1 MYKLLLLFCNKAN
14 YNYNYN
20 NELINDFRRIKM
32 EKLEGMVSDIVFKNE
47 ENGYTIAYLAN
58 ENDEITIV
66 GCMPTLSVG
75 ESIEVEGK
83 WVNHKTYGSQFEVNS
98 FMPITPSSLEGI
110 YVYLSSGMIHGI
122 GEKMAKRIVDKFG
135 VDTLDIIQNTPERL
149 TEVEGIGMKK
159 VKQIQES
166 YEENRE
172 LRNIII
178 QLSPYGITPNYCL
191 RIYKK
196 YKEKA
201 IDIINK
207 NPYRLAE
214 DVRGIGFKIADEIA
228 SKIGIDKYSPERIM
242 QGIIYTLNQSLAS
255 GHTYLPKQI
264 LIEQSVKIL
273 GVEPKFV
280 ENGIM
285 DLAYNQKVHLENKD
299 GQILVY
305 LMMYYICEN
314 GVCKEIIKLSQHD
327 IKDLH
332 INIDEEIKIVEK
344 EDNISLAKNQIEAV
358 KEAINNGVTIIT
370 GGPGTGKTTTIN
382 TIIKIFENNDQKVV
396 LCAPTGRAA
405 KRMSETSNK
414 EAKTIHRLLEM
425 GFGSDSE
432 ELVFFKDEED
442 PIDADVIILDE
453 ASMVDIILMYNLL
466 KAVKLGT
473 RVLLVGD
480 SDQLPSVGAGNVLKD
495 IIDSKVIK
503 TVRLNEIFRQARE
516 SMIVVNAHKINN
528 GEPLF
533 LNVKNKDFFFLR
545 KNTNE
550 EILNEIVGLV
560 SERLPNFYKFDK
572 LKDIQVLTSMRKGD
586 LGVNNLNI
594 ELQKYLNPPNKY
606 KQEEEFAK
614 RIFRVG
620 DKVMQIRNNYTR
632 KWETEDK
639 SESGEGIYNGDIGYI
654 FHIDKDKKTVYV
666 LFDKVK
672 LSAYKYDELDELD
685 HSFCTTIHKS
695 QGSEFPVVVIPI
707 VWAPPMLLSRNLLY
721 TAVTRAKKL
730 VVLVGDVRYLEQ
742 MIKNNRI
749 NDRYSNLSYK
759 LNKFIKEGLLIK

>member
-1 MYKLLLLFCNKAN
+1 
-14 YNYNYN
+14 
-20 NELINDFRRIKM
+20 M
-32 EKLEGMVSDIVFKNE
+32 EKIQGMVSDIVFKNE
-47 ENGYTIAYLAN
+47 ENGYTIANLAN
-58 ENDEITIV
+58 EDDEITIV
-66 GCMPTLSVG
+66 GCMPTLSMG

-83 WVNHKTYGSQFEVNS
+83 WINHKIYGSQFEVQN
-98 FMPITPSSLEGI
+98 FMPVTPSSLEGI

-178 QLSPYGITPNYCL
+178 KLSPYGITPNYCL

-196 YKEKA
+196 YKEKS
-201 IDIINK
+201 IEIINK

-214 DVRGIGFKIADEIA
+214 EVRGIGFKIADEIA
-228 SKIGIDKYSPERIM
+228 SKIGIDKYSPDRIM
-242 QGIIYTLNQSLAS
+242 QGILFTLNQSLAN
-255 GHTYLPKQI
+255 GHTYLPKRV

-273 GVEPKFV
+273 GVESSFV
-280 ENGIM
+280 EKGIM
-285 DLAYNQKVHLENKD
+285 DLAYAQKVHLENKN
-299 GQILVY
+299 GEILVY

-314 GVCKEIIKLSQHD
+314 GVCKEIIKLSQHE

-332 INIDEEIKIVEK
+332 INIDKEIKIVEK
-344 EDNISLAKNQIEAV
+344 EDNINLAKNQIEAV

-425 GFGSDSE
+425 GFATDSD
-432 ELVFFKDEED
+432 ELIFFKDEED

-473 RVLLVGD
+473 RLLLVGD

-495 IIDSKVIK
+495 IIDSGVIK

-550 EILNEIVGLV
+550 EIINEIIGLV
-560 SERLPNFYKFDK
+560 SERLPKFYKFDK
-572 LKDIQVLTSMRKGD
+572 LKDIQVLASMRKGD

-594 ELQKYLNPPNKY
+594 ELQKYLNPPEKY
-606 KQEEEFAK
+606 KQEEQFAK
-614 RIFRVG
+614 RTFRVG
-620 DKVMQIRNNYTR
+620 DKVMQIRNNYTK

-639 SESGEGIYNGDIGYI
+639 SDSGEGIYNGDIGYI

-672 LSAYKYDELDELD
+672 LASYKYDELDELD

-749 NDRYSNLSYK
+749 NDRYSNLSSK
-759 LNKFIKEGLLIK
+759 LNRFIKEGLLSK

>member
-1 MYKLLLLFCNKAN
+1 M
-14 YNYNYN
+14 
-20 NELINDFRRIKM
+20 M
-32 EKLEGMVSDIVFKNE
+32 EKLQGMVSDIVFKNE

-58 ENDEITIV
+58 ESDEITIV

-75 ESIEVEGK
+75 ESIEIEGK
-83 WVNHKTYGSQFEVNS
+83 WVNHKIYGSQFEVQS
-98 FMPITPSSLEGI
+98 FIPVTPSSLEGI

-122 GEKMAKRIVDKFG
+122 GEKMAKRIIDKFG
-135 VDTLDIIQNTPERL
+135 VDTLDIIQNMPERL
-149 TEVEGIGMKK
+149 TEVEGIGIKK

-178 QLSPYGITPNYCL
+178 KLSPYGITPNYCL

-196 YKEKA
+196 YKEKS
-201 IDIINK
+201 IEVINK

-214 DVRGIGFKIADEIA
+214 DIRGIGFKIADDIA
-228 SKIGIDKYSPERIM
+228 SKIGIDKYSPDRIM
-242 QGIIYTLNQSLAS
+242 QGILFTLNQSLAN
-255 GHTYLPKQI
+255 GHTYLPKKI

-273 GVEPKFV
+273 SVESSFI

-285 DLAYNQKVHLENKD
+285 DLAYNQKVHLENKN
-299 GQILVY
+299 GEILVY

-314 GVCKEIIKLSQHD
+314 GVCKEIIKLSQHE

-332 INIDEEIKIVEK
+332 INIDEEIKIVEE
-344 EDNISLAKNQIEAV
+344 EDDIQLANNQILAV

-425 GFGSDSE
+425 GFATDSD

-466 KAVKLGT
+466 KAVKLGS
-473 RVLLVGD
+473 RLLLVGD

-495 IIDSKVIK
+495 IIDSNVIK

-550 EILNEIVGLV
+550 DILNEIIGLV
-560 SERLPNFYKFDK
+560 NERLPRFYNVDK

-614 RIFRVG
+614 RTFRVG
-620 DKVMQIRNNYTR
+620 DKVMQIRNNYTK

-639 SESGEGIYNGDIGYI
+639 SDSGEGIYNGDIGYI

-672 LSAYKYDELDELD
+672 IASYKYDELDELD

-695 QGSEFPVVVIPI
+695 QGSEFPIVVIPI

-759 LNKFIKEGLLIK
+759 LNKFIVEGLLK

>member
-1 MYKLLLLFCNKAN
+1 
-14 YNYNYN
+14 
-20 NELINDFRRIKM
+20 M
-32 EKLEGMVSDIVFKNE
+32 EKLQGMVSDIVFKNE
-47 ENGYTIAYLAN
+47 ENGYTIASLAN

-83 WVNHKTYGSQFEVNS
+83 WINHKIYGSQFEVQS
-98 FMPITPSSLEGI
+98 FMPVTPSSLEGI

-122 GEKMAKRIVDKFG
+122 GEKMAKRIIDKFG
-135 VDTLDIIQNTPERL
+135 VDTLNIIQNTPERL

-159 VKQIQES
+159 VKQIQEG

-196 YKEKA
+196 YKDKSLEV
-201 IDIINK
+201 INK

-214 DVRGIGFKIADEIA
+214 EVRGIGFRIADDIA
-228 SKIGIDKYSPERIM
+228 SKIGIDKYSPDRIM
-242 QGIIYTLNQSLAS
+242 QGILFTLNQSLGS
-255 GHTYLPKQI
+255 GHTYLPKRV

-273 GVEPKFV
+273 GVEPTFV
-280 ENGIM
+280 ENGII
-285 DLAYNQKVHLENKD
+285 DLAYNQKLHLENRD
-299 GQILVY
+299 GEILVY

-314 GVCKEIIKLSQHD
+314 GVCKEIVKLSQHET
-327 IKDLH
+327 KDLH

-344 EDNISLAKNQIEAV
+344 EDEISLANNQILAV

-425 GFGSDSE
+425 GFSTDGD
-432 ELVFFKDEED
+432 ELTFFKDEED
-442 PIDADVIILDE
+442 PIEADVIILDE

-466 KAVKLGT
+466 KAIKLGT
-473 RVLLVGD
+473 RLLLVGD

-495 IIDSKVIK
+495 IIDSGVIK
-503 TVRLNEIFRQARE
+503 TVRLDEIFRQARE

-550 EILNEIVGLV
+550 EILNEIIGLV
-560 SERLPNFYKFDK
+560 SERLPKFYNFDK

-586 LGVNNLNI
+586 LGVTNLNI

-614 RIFRVG
+614 RTFRVG
-620 DKVMQIRNNYTR
+620 DKVMQIRNNYTK

-639 SESGEGIYNGDIGYI
+639 SDNGEGIYNGDIGYI
-654 FHIDKDKKTVYV
+654 FHIDKDKKTVFV

-672 LSAYKYDELDELD
+672 IASYKYDELDELD

-730 VVLVGDVRYLEQ
+730 VVLVGDVKYLEQ

-759 LNKFIKEGLLIK
+759 LNKFIKEGLLSR

>member
-1 MYKLLLLFCNKAN
+1 
-14 YNYNYN
+14 
-20 NELINDFRRIKM
+20 M

-759 LNKFIKEGLLIK
+759 LNKFIKEGLLIVGSSCHCHP

>member
-1 MYKLLLLFCNKAN
+1 
-14 YNYNYN
+14 
-20 NELINDFRRIKM
+20 M
-32 EKLEGMVSDIVFKNE
+32 EKLQGMVSDIVFKNE
-47 ENGYTIAYLAN
+47 ENGYTIASLAN

-75 ESIEVEGK
+75 ESIEIEGK
-83 WVNHKTYGSQFEVNS
+83 WVNHKIYGSQFEVQS
-98 FMPITPSSLEGI
+98 FMPVTPSSLEGI

-135 VDTLDIIQNTPERL
+135 VDTLEIIQNTPERL

-196 YKEKA
+196 YKEKSLEV
-201 IDIINK
+201 INK
-207 NPYRLAE
+207 NPYKLAE
-214 DVRGIGFKIADEIA
+214 EVRGIGFRIADDIA
-228 SKIGIDKYSPERIM
+228 SKIGIDKYSSDRIM
-242 QGIIYTLNQSLAS
+242 QGILFTLNQSLGS
-255 GHTYLPKQI
+255 GHTYLPKRV

-273 GVEPKFV
+273 GVEPTFV
-280 ENGIM
+280 ENGII
-285 DLAYNQKVHLENKD
+285 DLAYSQKVHLENKN
-299 GQILVY
+299 GEILVY

-314 GVCKEIIKLSQHD
+314 GVCKEIVKLSQHE
-327 IKDLH
+327 IKDLK

-344 EDNISLAKNQIEAV
+344 EDGISLANNQILAV

-425 GFGSDSE
+425 GFATDSD
-432 ELVFFKDEED
+432 ELTFFKDEED

-453 ASMVDIILMYNLL
+453 ASMVDVILMYNLL
-466 KAVKLGT
+466 KAIKLGT
-473 RVLLVGD
+473 RLLLVGD

-495 IIDSKVIK
+495 IIDSGVIK
-503 TVRLNEIFRQARE
+503 TVRLDEIFRQARE

-550 EILNEIVGLV
+550 EILNEIIGLV
-560 SERLPNFYKFDK
+560 SERLPKFYNFDK

-586 LGVNNLNI
+586 LGVTNLNI

-614 RIFRVG
+614 RTFRVG
-620 DKVMQIRNNYTR
+620 DKVMQIRNNYTK

-639 SESGEGIYNGDIGYI
+639 SDNGEGIYNGDIGYI
-654 FHIDKDKKTVYV
+654 FHIDKDKKTVFV

-672 LSAYKYDELDELD
+672 IASYKYDELDELD

-730 VVLVGDVRYLEQ
+730 VVLVGDVKYLEQ

-759 LNKFIKEGLLIK
+759 LNKFIKEGLLSR

>member
-1 MYKLLLLFCNKAN
+1 
-14 YNYNYN
+14 
-20 NELINDFRRIKM
+20 M
-32 EKLEGMVSDIVFKNE
+32 EKIQGMVSDIVFKNE
-47 ENGYTIAYLAN
+47 ENGYTIANLAN
-58 ENDEITIV
+58 EDDEITIV
-66 GCMPTLSVG
+66 GCMPTLSMG

-83 WVNHKTYGSQFEVNS
+83 WINHKIYGSQFEVQS
-98 FMPITPSSLEGI
+98 FMPVTPSSLEGI

-178 QLSPYGITPNYCL
+178 KLSPYGITPNYCL

-196 YKEKA
+196 YKEKS
-201 IDIINK
+201 IEIINK

-214 DVRGIGFKIADEIA
+214 EVRGIGFKIADEIA
-228 SKIGIDKYSPERIM
+228 SKIGIDKYSPDRIM
-242 QGIIYTLNQSLAS
+242 QGILFTLNQSLAN
-255 GHTYLPKQI
+255 GHTYLPKRV

-273 GVEPKFV
+273 GVESSFV
-280 ENGIM
+280 EKGIM
-285 DLAYNQKVHLENKD
+285 DLAYAQKVHLENKN
-299 GQILVY
+299 GEILVY

-314 GVCKEIIKLSQHD
+314 GVCKEIIKLSQHE

-332 INIDEEIKIVEK
+332 INIDKEIKIVEK
-344 EDNISLAKNQIEAV
+344 EDNINLAKNQIEAV

-425 GFGSDSE
+425 GFATDSD
-432 ELVFFKDEED
+432 ELIFFKDEED

-473 RVLLVGD
+473 RLLLVGD

-495 IIDSKVIK
+495 IIDSGVIK

-550 EILNEIVGLV
+550 EIINEIIGLV
-560 SERLPNFYKFDK
+560 SERLPKFYKFDK
-572 LKDIQVLTSMRKGD
+572 LKDIQVLASMRKGD

-594 ELQKYLNPPNKY
+594 ELQKYLNPPEKY
-606 KQEEEFAK
+606 KQEEQFAK
-614 RIFRVG
+614 RTFRVG
-620 DKVMQIRNNYTR
+620 DKVMQIRNNYTK

-639 SESGEGIYNGDIGYI
+639 SDSGEGIYNGDIGYI

-672 LSAYKYDELDELD
+672 LASYKYDELDELD

-759 LNKFIKEGLLIK
+759 LNKFIKEGLLSK

>member
-1 MYKLLLLFCNKAN
+1 
-14 YNYNYN
+14 
-20 NELINDFRRIKM
+20 M
-32 EKLEGMVSDIVFKNE
+32 EKIQGMVSDIVFKNE
-47 ENGYTIAYLAN
+47 ENGYTIANLAN
-58 ENDEITIV
+58 EDDEITIV
-66 GCMPTLSVG
+66 GCMPTLSMG

-83 WVNHKTYGSQFEVNS
+83 WINHKIYGSQFEVQS
-98 FMPITPSSLEGI
+98 FMPVTPSSLEGI

-178 QLSPYGITPNYCL
+178 KLSPYGITPNYCL

-196 YKEKA
+196 YKEKS
-201 IDIINK
+201 IEIINK

-214 DVRGIGFKIADEIA
+214 EVRGIGFKIADEIA
-228 SKIGIDKYSPERIM
+228 SKIGIDKYSPDRIM
-242 QGIIYTLNQSLAS
+242 QGILFTLNQSLAN
-255 GHTYLPKQI
+255 GHTYLPKRV

-273 GVEPKFV
+273 GVESSFV
-280 ENGIM
+280 EKGIM
-285 DLAYNQKVHLENKD
+285 DLAYAQKVHLENKN
-299 GQILVY
+299 GEILVY

-314 GVCKEIIKLSQHD
+314 GVCKEIIKLSQHE

-332 INIDEEIKIVEK
+332 INIDKEIKIVEK
-344 EDNISLAKNQIEAV
+344 EDNINLAKNQIEAV

-425 GFGSDSE
+425 GFATDSD
-432 ELVFFKDEED
+432 ELIFFKDEED

-473 RVLLVGD
+473 RLLLVGD
-480 SDQLPSVGAGNVLKD
+480 SDQLPSVGSGNVLKD
-495 IIDSKVIK
+495 IIDSEVIK

-550 EILNEIVGLV
+550 EIINEIIGLV
-560 SERLPNFYKFDK
+560 SERLPKFYKFDK
-572 LKDIQVLTSMRKGD
+572 LKDIQVLASMRKGD

-594 ELQKYLNPPNKY
+594 ELQKYLNPPEKY
-606 KQEEEFAK
+606 KQEEQFAK
-614 RIFRVG
+614 RTFRVG
-620 DKVMQIRNNYTR
+620 DKVMQIRNNYTK

-639 SESGEGIYNGDIGYI
+639 SDSGEGIYNGDIGYI

-672 LSAYKYDELDELD
+672 LASYKYDELDELD

-759 LNKFIKEGLLIK
+759 LNRFIKEGLLSK

>member
-1 MYKLLLLFCNKAN
+1 MGKIIKRSIEK
-14 YNYNYN
+14 
-20 NELINDFRRIKM
+20 NELINDFRRMKM
-32 EKLEGMVSDIVFKNE
+32 EKIQGMVSDIVFKNE
-47 ENGYTIAYLAN
+47 ENGYTIANLAN
-58 ENDEITIV
+58 EDDEITIV
-66 GCMPTLSVG
+66 GCMPTLSMG

-83 WVNHKTYGSQFEVNS
+83 WINHKIYGSQFEVQS
-98 FMPITPSSLEGI
+98 FMPVTPSSLEGI

-178 QLSPYGITPNYCL
+178 KLSPYGITPNYCL

-196 YKEKA
+196 YKEKS
-201 IDIINK
+201 IEIINK

-214 DVRGIGFKIADEIA
+214 EVRGIGFKIADEIA
-228 SKIGIDKYSPERIM
+228 SKIGIDKYSPDRIM
-242 QGIIYTLNQSLAS
+242 QGILFTLNQSLAN
-255 GHTYLPKQI
+255 GHTYLPKRV

-273 GVEPKFV
+273 GVESSFV
-280 ENGIM
+280 EKGIM
-285 DLAYNQKVHLENKD
+285 DLAYAQKVHLENKN
-299 GQILVY
+299 GEILVY

-314 GVCKEIIKLSQHD
+314 GVCKEIIKLSQHE

-344 EDNISLAKNQIEAV
+344 EDNINLAKNQIEAV

-425 GFGSDSE
+425 GFATDSD
-432 ELVFFKDEED
+432 ELIFFKDEED

-473 RVLLVGD
+473 RLLLVGD

-495 IIDSKVIK
+495 IIDSGVIK

-550 EILNEIVGLV
+550 EIINEIIGLV
-560 SERLPNFYKFDK
+560 SERLPKFYKFDK
-572 LKDIQVLTSMRKGD
+572 LKDIQVLASMRKGD

-594 ELQKYLNPPNKY
+594 ELQKYLNPPEKY
-606 KQEEEFAK
+606 KQEEQFAK
-614 RIFRVG
+614 RTFRVG
-620 DKVMQIRNNYTR
+620 DKVMQIRNNYTK

-639 SESGEGIYNGDIGYI
+639 SDSGEGIYNGDIGYI

-672 LSAYKYDELDELD
+672 LASYKYDELDELD

-759 LNKFIKEGLLIK
+759 LNRFIKEGLLSK

>member
-1 MYKLLLLFCNKAN
+1 
-14 YNYNYN
+14 
-20 NELINDFRRIKM
+20 M
-32 EKLEGMVSDIVFKNE
+32 EKIQGMVSDIVFKNE
-47 ENGYTIAYLAN
+47 ENGYTIANLAN
-58 ENDEITIV
+58 EDDEITIV
-66 GCMPTLSVG
+66 GCMPTLSMG

-83 WVNHKTYGSQFEVNS
+83 WINHKIYGSQFEVQS
-98 FMPITPSSLEGI
+98 FMPVTPSSLEGI

-178 QLSPYGITPNYCL
+178 KLSPYGITPNYCL

-196 YKEKA
+196 YKEKS
-201 IDIINK
+201 IEIINK

-214 DVRGIGFKIADEIA
+214 EVRGIGFKIADEIA
-228 SKIGIDKYSPERIM
+228 SKIGIDKYSPDRIM
-242 QGIIYTLNQSLAS
+242 QGILFTLNQSLAN
-255 GHTYLPKQI
+255 GHTYLPKRV

-273 GVEPKFV
+273 GVESSFV
-280 ENGIM
+280 AKGIM
-285 DLAYNQKVHLENKD
+285 DLAYAQKVHLENKN
-299 GQILVY
+299 GEILVY

-314 GVCKEIIKLSQHD
+314 GVCKEIIKLSQHE

-332 INIDEEIKIVEK
+332 INIDKEIKIVEK
-344 EDNISLAKNQIEAV
+344 EDNINLAKNQIEAV

-425 GFGSDSE
+425 GFATDSD
-432 ELVFFKDEED
+432 ELIFFKDEED

-473 RVLLVGD
+473 RLLLVGD

-495 IIDSKVIK
+495 IIDSGVIK

-550 EILNEIVGLV
+550 EIINEIIGLV
-560 SERLPNFYKFDK
+560 SERLPKFYKFDK
-572 LKDIQVLTSMRKGD
+572 LKDIQVLASMRKGD

-594 ELQKYLNPPNKY
+594 ELQKYLNPPEKY
-606 KQEEEFAK
+606 KQEEQFAK
-614 RIFRVG
+614 RTFRVG
-620 DKVMQIRNNYTR
+620 DKVMQIRNNYTK

-639 SESGEGIYNGDIGYI
+639 SDSGEGIYNGDIGYI

-672 LSAYKYDELDELD
+672 LASYKYDELDELD

-759 LNKFIKEGLLIK
+759 LNRFIKEGLLSK

>member
-1 MYKLLLLFCNKAN
+1 
-14 YNYNYN
+14 
-20 NELINDFRRIKM
+20 M

-299 GQILVY
+299 GKILVY

-672 LSAYKYDELDELD
+672 LSAYKYNELDELD

>member
-1 MYKLLLLFCNKAN
+1 
-14 YNYNYN
+14 
-20 NELINDFRRIKM
+20 M

-299 GQILVY
+299 GKILVY

-666 LFDKVK
+666 LFDKIK

>member
-1 MYKLLLLFCNKAN
+1 
-14 YNYNYN
+14 
-20 NELINDFRRIKM
+20 M

-196 YKEKA
+196 YKEKS
-201 IDIINK
+201 IEIINK

-214 DVRGIGFKIADEIA
+214 EVRGIGFKIADEIA
-228 SKIGIDKYSPERIM
+228 SKIGIDKYSPDRIM
-242 QGIIYTLNQSLAS
+242 QGILFTLNQSLAN
-255 GHTYLPKQI
+255 GHTYLPKRV

-273 GVEPKFV
+273 GVESSFV
-280 ENGIM
+280 EKGIM
-285 DLAYNQKVHLENKD
+285 DLAYAQKVHLENKN
-299 GQILVY
+299 GEILVY

-314 GVCKEIIKLSQHD
+314 GVCKEIIKLSQHE

-344 EDNISLAKNQIEAV
+344 EDNINLAKNQIEAV

-425 GFGSDSE
+425 GFATDSD
-432 ELVFFKDEED
+432 ELIFFKDEED

-473 RVLLVGD
+473 RLLLVGD

-495 IIDSKVIK
+495 IIDSEVIK

-550 EILNEIVGLV
+550 EIINEIIGLV
-560 SERLPNFYKFDK
+560 SERLPKFYKFDK
-572 LKDIQVLTSMRKGD
+572 LKDIQVLASMRKGD

-594 ELQKYLNPPNKY
+594 ELQKYLNPPEKY
-606 KQEEEFAK
+606 KQEEQFAK
-614 RIFRVG
+614 RTFRVG
-620 DKVMQIRNNYTR
+620 DKVMQIRNNYTK

-639 SESGEGIYNGDIGYI
+639 SDSGEGIYNGDIGYI

-672 LSAYKYDELDELD
+672 LASYKYDELDELD

-759 LNKFIKEGLLIK
+759 LNKFIKEGLLSK

>member
-1 MYKLLLLFCNKAN
+1 
-14 YNYNYN
+14 
-20 NELINDFRRIKM
+20 M
-32 EKLEGMVSDIVFKNE
+32 EKIQGMVSDIVFKNE
-47 ENGYTIAYLAN
+47 ENGYTIANLAN
-58 ENDEITIV
+58 EDDEITIV
-66 GCMPTLSVG
+66 GCMPTLSMG

-83 WVNHKTYGSQFEVNS
+83 WINHKIYGSQFEVQS
-98 FMPITPSSLEGI
+98 FMPVTPSSLEGI

-178 QLSPYGITPNYCL
+178 KLSPYGITPNYCL

-196 YKEKA
+196 YKEKS
-201 IDIINK
+201 IEIINK

-214 DVRGIGFKIADEIA
+214 EVRGIGFKIADEIA
-228 SKIGIDKYSPERIM
+228 SKIGIDKYSPDRIM
-242 QGIIYTLNQSLAS
+242 QGILFTLNQSLAN
-255 GHTYLPKQI
+255 GHTYLPKRV

-273 GVEPKFV
+273 GVESSFV
-280 ENGIM
+280 EKGIM
-285 DLAYNQKVHLENKD
+285 DLAYAQKVHLENKN
-299 GQILVY
+299 GEILVY

-314 GVCKEIIKLSQHD
+314 GVCKEIIKLSQHE

-344 EDNISLAKNQIEAV
+344 EDNINLAKNQIEAV

-425 GFGSDSE
+425 GFATDSD
-432 ELVFFKDEED
+432 ELIFFKDEED

-473 RVLLVGD
+473 RLLLVGD

-495 IIDSKVIK
+495 IIDSGVIK

-550 EILNEIVGLV
+550 EIINEIIGLV
-560 SERLPNFYKFDK
+560 SERLPKFYKFDK
-572 LKDIQVLTSMRKGD
+572 LKDIQVLASMRKGD

-594 ELQKYLNPPNKY
+594 ELQKYLNPPEKY
-606 KQEEEFAK
+606 KQEEQFAK
-614 RIFRVG
+614 RTFRVG
-620 DKVMQIRNNYTR
+620 DKVMQIRNNYTK

-639 SESGEGIYNGDIGYI
+639 SDSGEGIYNGDIGYI

-672 LSAYKYDELDELD
+672 LASYKYDELDELD

-759 LNKFIKEGLLIK
+759 LNRFIKEGLLSK

>member
-1 MYKLLLLFCNKAN
+1 
-14 YNYNYN
+14 
-20 NELINDFRRIKM
+20 M
-32 EKLEGMVSDIVFKNE
+32 EKLQGMVSDIVFKNE
-47 ENGYTIAYLAN
+47 ENGYTIASLAN

-75 ESIEVEGK
+75 ESIEIEGK
-83 WVNHKTYGSQFEVNS
+83 WVNHKIYGSQFEVQS
-98 FMPITPSSLEGI
+98 FMPVTPSSLEGI

-135 VDTLDIIQNTPERL
+135 VDTLDIIQNAPERL
-149 TEVEGIGMKK
+149 TEVEGIGTKK

-196 YKEKA
+196 YKEKS
-201 IDIINK
+201 IEVINK

-214 DVRGIGFKIADEIA
+214 EVRGIGFRIADDIA
-228 SKIGIDKYSPERIM
+228 SKIGIDKYSPDRIM
-242 QGIIYTLNQSLAS
+242 QGILFTLNQSLGS
-255 GHTYLPKQI
+255 GHTYLPKRI

-280 ENGIM
+280 ENGII
-285 DLAYNQKVHLENKD
+285 DLAYNQKVHLENKN
-299 GQILVY
+299 GEILVY

-314 GVCKEIIKLSQHD
+314 GVCKEIVKLSQHKT
-327 IKDLH
+327 KDLH
-332 INIDEEIKIVEK
+332 INIEEEIRIVEK
-344 EDNISLAKNQIEAV
+344 EDEISLANNQILAV

-425 GFGSDSE
+425 GFATDSD

-466 KAVKLGT
+466 KAIKLGT
-473 RVLLVGD
+473 RLLLVGD

-495 IIDSKVIK
+495 IIDSDVIK

-614 RIFRVG
+614 RTFRVG
-620 DKVMQIRNNYTR
+620 DKVMQIRNNYTK

-639 SESGEGIYNGDIGYI
+639 SDSGEGIYNGDIGYI
-654 FHIDKDKKTVYV
+654 FHIDKDKKTVFV
-666 LFDKVK
+666 IFDKVK
-672 LSAYKYDELDELD
+672 IASYKYDELDELD

-730 VVLVGDVRYLEQ
+730 VVLVGDVKYLEQ

-759 LNKFIKEGLLIK
+759 LNKFIKEGLLSR